1 MVLLGTSMGFRG
13 DDLMDAKPSLLALTP
28 VVRSLPVPM
37 QPVTC
42 SLRTCK
48 VNSFGWLRYSGFV
61 RHKEPL
67 LDAVGALA
75 DLLVF
80 TFNMTGL
87 DVLQK
92 IEAQT
97 LAGNF
102 CYLQPTTSSRVNHGR
117 PHSISCEL
125 VAVQTSIQVNLC

>member
-1 MVLLGTSMGFRG
+1 MVSSH
-13 DDLMDAKPSLLALTP
+13 K
-28 VVRSLPVPM
+28 
-37 QPVTC
+37 
-42 SLRTCK
+42 SLRAFLNLFIVALIVEAVCPAYLGAQARRTDK

-92 IEAQT
+92 IEAQD
-97 LAGNF
+97 
-102 CYLQPTTSSRVNHGR
+102 TSW
-117 PHSISCEL
+117 
-125 VAVQTSIQVNLC
+125 

>member
-1 MVLLGTSMGFRG
+1 MFCS
-13 DDLMDAKPSLLALTP
+13 
-28 VVRSLPVPM
+28 
-37 QPVTC
+37 
-42 SLRTCK
+42 SLRTGK

-117 PHSISCEL
+117 PHSISCAGGSTDFYSGEFVLRL
-125 VAVQTSIQVNLC
+125 VHN